1 MESRRAQSTERRTS
15 KVSKRFHARPM
26 TVSRFWRR
34 HIYHRF
40 ITWYGLSLSHFWS
53 VLKDSFTNG
62 DMWHHTCHTS
72 TRLACSA
79 CLLCTFSIIKKSLKR
94 GWCSIVWITNIKLFS
109 ESPHISNSH
118 SSYSLHMYGLS
129 LKYFTFTLLL
139 WEKERNRFEISF
151 GRRSQFDLVV
161 CVQFAS
167 PKQMKRYFQ
176 HILYFPSFVPQC
188 SIIVL
193 SCTNLWMFQGESIF
207 YLSCAFVSSLPL
219 SLSDWFWRG
228 DSWYATSHWARSH
241 FCGVS
246 VADI

>member
-1 MESRRAQSTERRTS
+1 MIWALIESFR
-15 KVSKRFHARPM
+15 VRFEWFFHQWGHVTPHMSYIDKAC
-26 TVSRFWRR
+26 VFCS
-34 HIYHRF
+34 
-40 ITWYGLSLSHFWS
+40 
-53 VLKDSFTNG
+53 SFVYFL
-62 DMWHHTCHTS
+62 HY
-72 TRLACSA
+72 
-79 CLLCTFSIIKKSLKR
+79 KKSLKR
-94 GWCSIVWITNIKLFS
+94 GWSSIVWIINIKLFS

-151 GRRSQFDLVV
+151 GRRSRFDLVV

-176 HILYFPSFVPQC
+176 HTLYFPSFVPQC